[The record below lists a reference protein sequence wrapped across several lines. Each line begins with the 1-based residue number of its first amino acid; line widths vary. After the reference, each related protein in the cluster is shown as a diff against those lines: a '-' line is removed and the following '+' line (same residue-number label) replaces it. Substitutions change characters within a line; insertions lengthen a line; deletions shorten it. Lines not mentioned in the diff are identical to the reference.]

1 MKNVIMSI
9 LAKISKMDAE
19 TKELTARV
27 EAQSLLI
34 SALFITVSKKGGVE
48 EMVASV
54 NKAINAVL
62 ESSDDAMKSD
72 AELLFTHFQELIST
86 AKMVNDAASD
96 DNTDVIDSA
105 AIEAIAVKN

>member
-19 TKELTARV
+19 TKELTVRV
-27 EAQSLLI
+27 EAQALLL

-54 NKAINAVL
+54 NKAINTVMDT
-62 ESSDDAMKSD
+62 SDDVMKYD
-72 AELLFTHFQELIST
+72 AELLLQYFQELIST

-96 DNTDVIDSA
+96 DNAHMMDSTEIKKLA
-105 AIEAIAVKN
+105 SKG